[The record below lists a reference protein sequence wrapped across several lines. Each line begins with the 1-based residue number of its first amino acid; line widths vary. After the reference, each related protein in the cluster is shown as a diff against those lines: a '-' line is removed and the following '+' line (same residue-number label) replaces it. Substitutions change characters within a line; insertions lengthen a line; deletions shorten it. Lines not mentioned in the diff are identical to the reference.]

1 MCITPPLNIIQN
13 YNEEIKSNISSGGLQ
28 STFLTLTLQGSMIK
42 TLTANVAKAEI
53 TIQERLLKGK
63 QIEFRYQNRFNDR
76 LT

>member
-28 STFLTLTLQGSMIK
+28 STFLMLTLQGSMIK